1 MINSS
6 FLHDSS
12 ELLHAFLSWTRTG
25 SAKEQIFG
33 WIISTVILGGVS
45 TLLWRMTRMLQQ
57 VCLCASPAKFSLQ
70 GCVWRVFPVL
80 SGLGSGSEQEYSAS
94 NPIHHPQGHFERRA
108 SLPERRQQRQKR
120 YLPWKRNQGR
130 VLSSVRHAVTRRPE
144 RKADHCMEF
153 SEAAWWRH
161 GPVTCGVMSCINVH
175 HEPYAVPVLL
185 SETPLSREAAEGG
198 LAILAAPRTLT
209 RTLRQEVYDFLK
221 AFPPSD
227 REEEEFEHGTSP
239 KGPLVQKSGWKR
251 KLRIWLEID

>member
-1 MINSS
+1 VVDSG

-45 TLLWRMTRMLQQ
+45 TLLLRMTRTLGRIVYVRHRQNSLYKDAFGEFFLYYPAL
-57 VCLCASPAKFSLQ
+57 VPDLNKNIPRVTRFIIHRGILSAALASQRDANND
-70 GCVWRVFPVL
+70 RNVL
-80 SGLGSGSEQEYSAS
+80 YRGSGIKGESYLQFDMRSPEDRSAKLITVW
-94 NPIHHPQGHFERRA
+94 NF
-108 SLPERRQQRQKR
+108 QKR
-120 YLPWKRNQGR
+120 PGAAGR
-130 VLSSVRHAVTRRPE
+130 
-144 RKADHCMEF
+144 
-153 SEAAWWRH
+153 
-161 GPVTCGVMSCINVH
+161 VTCGVMCCINIH
-175 HEPYAVPVLL
+175 REPYGVPILL

-221 AFPPSD
+221 PFPPSD
-227 REEEEFEHGTSP
+227 QEEEFEHGTSP